1 MMPGTSPLTIVSFIN
16 VARRCAALLNSRP
29 VAILP
34 PSLSDPD
41 EILSVSPNS
50 LAGPS
55 SATWWNLGAARN
67 YSGQQALLQAHL
79 AKFSKNLKI
88 HYTNKLYSNSNMA
101 TESAL
106 EIDDIVLITDLSSNS
121 GRSNPLPALG
131 RIEKF
136 LDPESRSQAVV
147 KYHSGKVDRPISRL
161 VRVVKADEE
170 ISKKGKTICPYALAD
185 EEIQAGWDEDSED
198 IHAQDEYG
206 MDTNHQDDDQHEDLQ
221 GASQP
226 HVPEEDNEQDV
237 RGRPEGVQTP
247 PLPIPPS
254 RSLHHGQG
262 QNQEQPQEEDRDKE
276 KQETQDDILTVE
288 EGPQPRP
295 PQDSSL
301 PQGNLPNTG
310 NQDRPKRIRRPLK
323 KFQ

>member
-1 MMPGTSPLTIVSFIN
+1 MTIVSFIN

-50 LAGPS
+50 LAGPAI
-55 SATWWNLGAARN
+55 ATWWNLGAARN
-67 YSGQQALLQAHL
+67 YSGQQALLQSHL
-79 AKFSKNLKI
+79 AKFSRNFRI
-88 HYTNKLYSNSNMA
+88 HYANKLYSNSNMA

-121 GRSNPLPALG
+121 GCSNPLPALG
-131 RIEKF
+131 RISGF
-136 LDPESRSQAVV
+136 LDSKSRSQAVV
-147 KYHSGKVDRPISRL
+147 RYHSGKVDRPISRL
-161 VRVVKADEE
+161 VRVVKANEE

-226 HVPEEDNEQDV
+226 HVPEEDDEHNV
-237 RGRPEGVQTP
+237 RRRPQGVRTP

-254 RSLHHGQG
+254 RRLPLGQG
-262 QNQEQPQEEDRDKE
+262 QNQEEAQEEDGDKE

-288 EGPQPRP
+288 EGPQPLP
-295 PQDSSL
+295 PQHSTL
-301 PQGNLPNTG
+301 PQGILPNKG
-310 NQDRPKRIRRPLK
+310 SQGRPQRRKRPLN
-323 KFQ
+323 KF

>member
-55 SATWWNLGAARN
+55 SATWWNLGAARD

-79 AKFSKNLKI
+79 AKFSRNFKI
-88 HYTNKLYSNSNMA
+88 HYANKLYSNSNMA
-101 TESAL
+101 TQSAL
-106 EIDDIVLITDLSSNS
+106 QVNDKVLITDLSSNS
-121 GRSNPLPALG
+121 GRSNPHPALG

-136 LDPESRSQAVV
+136 LDLASRSQAVV
-147 KYHSGKVDRPISRL
+147 KYHSGKVDRPVSRL

-170 ISKKGKTICPYALAD
+170 ISKKGKTICPYAIAD
-185 EEIQAGWDEDSED
+185 EEIEAGWNEDNED
-198 IHAQDEYG
+198 LHAQDEYG
-206 MDTNHQDDDQHEDLQ
+206 MDTNHQDDDQQEELQ
-221 GASQP
+221 GAPQVR
-226 HVPEEDNEQDV
+226 VPEEDDEQDV
-237 RGRPEGVQTP
+237 RRRPQGFQTP

-254 RSLHHGQG
+254 RDLLLGQG
-262 QNQEQPQEEDRDKE
+262 QGKEEPQEEEDKE
-276 KQETQDDILTVE
+276 KQEGQDSILTVDD
-288 EGPQPRP
+288 GPKLQP
-295 PQDSSL
+295 PQDTSL

-310 NQDRPKRIRRPLK
+310 NQGRPRRVRRPLN